1 MSDAPEIE
9 LIDPPDEYDNEIVLE
24 PAADAAFERALKLR
38 RRVKAPPKP
47 PDESTMVV
55 LSNGTNIMGRPVP
68 MLPGSDMAVMNNMI
82 CREELYPSGPIPP
95 PSPTITGL
103 KDVMHAIAT
112 GTDLTPFKENI
123 ERVTSNQPE
132 KGEVVNAYLKQA
144 DKEVLVKMVAM
155 RDRAVTIIEHVSAR
169 TDMTVSEALVVWK
182 MTSDQIPGLSKNV
195 GTEKP
200 VDRAHVIEKID
211 YSKATVERDVRRR
224 WEGTTPQGRELI
236 RKKLWE
242 VKREVLAEQGVMPT
256 GILPVEP
263 TEPPEEET
271 APFETSANPPPVTLA
286 QPK

>member
-9 LIDPPDEYDNEIVLE
+9 LLDPPDEYDHEIVLE

-47 PDESTMVV
+47 ADESTMVV
-55 LSNGTNIMGRPVP
+55 LSNGTNVMGRPVP
-68 MLPGSDMAVMNNMI
+68 MLPGSDMAILNNLL

-95 PSPTITGL
+95 PSPTIVGL
-103 KDVMHAIAT
+103 KNVMNAIT
-112 GTDLTPFKENI
+112 NGSDLTPFKENI
-123 ERVTSNQPE
+123 ERVATNQPE
-132 KGEVVNAYLKQA
+132 KGELVNSYLKMA
-144 DKEVLVKMVAM
+144 EKETLVKMVVM
-155 RDRAVTIIEHVSAR
+155 RDRAVTIIEHATAR

-195 GTEKP
+195 GNEKP
-200 VDRAHVIEKID
+200 VDSEHVIEKID
-211 YSKATVERDVRRR
+211 YNKAAVDRDVRRR

-242 VKREVLAEQGVMPT
+242 VKREVMAELGIHPT
-256 GILPVEP
+256 GIAAVEP

-271 APFETSANPPPVTLA
+271 KPFETSVTPPPVTLA